1 MTSFRG
7 SIRPVALEARIDAD
21 LQLGRHAELIPGLLA
36 EHLTAE
42 RPAVQLI
49 TALYRACRG
58 ADALEAYQRT
68 ASS

>member
-21 LQLGRHAELIPGLLA
+21 LQLGPHAELIPELEGLLA

-49 TALYRACRG
+49 TALYRA
-58 ADALEAYQRT
+58 
-68 ASS
+68 